1 MKKLLCLILTIV
13 LILGTIC
20 VSARESTLYYG
31 SKVVLGGT
39 PSIDGKIDDVYRA
52 SFNVNITGP
61 TTFGANTESEAT
73 VYVLHD
79 SKNVYVAAEIVD
91 TTPYKID
98 TKYLKD
104 DAHPYQNDALEIRI
118 ATNGH
123 MAPYTGS
130 NTNHH
135 LFYAD
140 WQGRRFSSYE
150 QQVKGFRGTTK
161 YVAGQGYTV
170 EVAIPLTS
178 PLVESET
185 ISLNFQIDNMTVQD
199 GKDVFGCIALIEAGG
214 LVDFKVGGQALDIGN
229 AGAQPDTEEET
240 EKPAPTPP
248 LFKDIKSTDWF
259 YEDVLKVYHNG
270 IITGTSANEFSPNI
284 DVTRAMFA
292 KILHRLDGEPA
303 VNYAMPFTDFN
314 HGEWYGEA
322 VRWAASNKII
332 NGITDTTFAPN
343 EKVTREQIA
352 AMIFRYINYK
362 GKGPNG
368 AWAATLPFKDS
379 SDISGWSRAS
389 IMYCFGEK
397 LMSGDE
403 NRYFNP
409 QSFATRAE
417 VATVI
422 NRLIEKLAE

>member
-1 MKKLLCLILTIV
+1 MKKLLCILLTAIMV
-13 LILGTIC
+13 LGTVTI
-20 VSARESTLYYG
+20 SARESTLSYG

-52 SFNVNITGP
+52 SFNVNISGP
-61 TTFGANTESEAT
+61 STFGTGTESEAT

-79 SKNVYVAAEIVD
+79 SKNVYVAAEVVD
-91 TTPYKID
+91 TTPFKVD
-98 TKYLKD
+98 SKYLKD
-104 DAHPYQNDALEIRI
+104 DAHPYQNDAVEIRI

-130 NTNHH
+130 NTDHH
-135 LFYAD
+135 LFYVD

-161 YVAGQGYTV
+161 YEAGKGYTI

-178 PLVESET
+178 PLVEGET
-185 ISLNFQIDNMTVQD
+185 ISLNFQIDNMTVQNGQD
-199 GKDVFGCIALIEAGG
+199 AFGCIALIEAGG
-214 LVDFKVGGQALDIGN
+214 LVDFKVGGQALDMDN
-229 AGAQPDTEEET
+229 AVQQPENNEDS
-240 EKPAPTPP
+240 APTPP
-248 LFKDIKSTDWF
+248 LFNDVKPTDWF
-259 YEDVLKVYHNG
+259 YEDVLTAYHSG
-270 IITGTSANEFSPNI
+270 IIKGTSEKEFSPNT

-292 KILHRLDGEPA
+292 KILHRLDGEPV

-332 NGITDTTFAPN
+332 NGITDTSFAPD

-362 GKGPNG
+362 GKGPKS
-368 AWAATLPFKDS
+368 AWTATLPYKDTDSIS
-379 SDISGWSRAS
+379 SWAKAS
-389 IMYCFGEK
+389 IMYCMSEN
-397 LMSGDE
+397 LMTGDE
-403 NRYFNP
+403 NRFFNP

-417 VATVI
+417 IATVI
-422 NRLIEKLAE
+422 NRLATFLKD

>member
-1 MKKLLCLILTIV
+1 MKKLLCILLTAIMV
-13 LILGTIC
+13 LGTVTI
-20 VSARESTLYYG
+20 SARESTLSYG
-31 SKVVLGGT
+31 SKVVLGGS

-52 SFNVNITGP
+52 SFNVNISGP
-61 TTFGANTESEAT
+61 STFGTDTESEAT

-79 SKNVYVAAEIVD
+79 SKNVYVAAEVVD
-91 TTPYKID
+91 TTPFKVD
-98 TKYLKD
+98 SKYLKD
-104 DAHPYQNDALEIRI
+104 DAHPYQNDAVEIRI

-130 NTNHH
+130 NTDHH
-135 LFYAD
+135 LFYVD

-178 PLVESET
+178 PLVEGET

-214 LVDFKVGGQALDIGN
+214 IVDFKVGVQALDIGN

-248 LFKDIKSTDWF
+248 LFKDVKSTDWF
-259 YEDVLKVYHNG
+259 YEAVLTAYHNG
-270 IITGTSANEFSPNI
+270 IIKGTSANEFSPNT

-292 KILHRLDGEPA
+292 KILHRLDGEPTT
-303 VNYAMPFTDFN
+303 NYEVPFKDVPQN
-314 HGEWYGEA
+314 EWYADSVKWA
-322 VRWAASNKII
+322 VKNNII
-332 NGITDTTFAPN
+332 NGVTETSFAPDD
-343 EKVTREQIA
+343 KVTREQIA

-362 GKGPNG
+362 GKAPKN
-368 AWAATLPFKDS
+368 AWTATLPYKDTDSIS
-379 SDISGWSRAS
+379 SWAKAS
-389 IMYCFGEK
+389 IMYCMREN
-397 LMSGDE
+397 LMTGDE
-403 NRYFNP
+403 NRCFNP
-409 QSFATRAE
+409 QNYATRAE

-422 NRLIEKLAE
+422 NRLTEFLNK